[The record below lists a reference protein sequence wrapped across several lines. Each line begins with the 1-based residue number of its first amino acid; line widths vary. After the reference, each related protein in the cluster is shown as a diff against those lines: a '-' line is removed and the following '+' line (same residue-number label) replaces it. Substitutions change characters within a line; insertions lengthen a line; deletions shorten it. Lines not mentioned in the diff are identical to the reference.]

1 MHCVRK
7 FDRAR
12 LPSGELAMVIDV
24 EGDDPYYA
32 DEYTLGVCDRDMNIV
47 GKEVSTRDDDV
58 VSEQPMLLRRAIIGH
73 RYAADR
79 FLQVDLTDRILAMPV
94 DAVRRIADGIET
106 AAEAGFELDPRDA
119 KAKNRAT
126 LEQYFLESVRHELCE
141 FFGVD
146 HPSEITDYDLQA
158 SRKLRKAFLPPMQA
172 VDPSELPVATDD
184 RQYVVYGTTG
194 RYDCESRWTVG
205 IFQSEAEA
213 KEFVRRAS
221 AIAGLLMNRYGDNPP
236 AGSNPYD
243 PDMSIMD
250 GHISYDYRPTL
261 TLRLPRPAGR
271 SEVA

>member
-32 DEYTLGVCDRDMNIV
+32 DEYTLGVCDREMNIV
-47 GKEVSTRDDDV
+47 GKGASTRDDDV
-58 VSEQPMLLRRAIIGH
+58 VSEQPMMLSRAIIGH
-73 RYAADR
+73 RYTADR
-79 FLQVDLTDRILAMPV
+79 FVQVDLTDRILAMPV
-94 DAVRRIADGIET
+94 DAVRRIADDIET
-106 AAEAGFELDPRDA
+106 AAEAGFELGTRDA
-119 KAKNRAT
+119 KEKNRAA

-141 FFGVD
+141 FFGVN

-158 SRKLRKAFLPPMQA
+158 SRKLRKAFLPPMQT
-172 VDPSELPVATDD
+172 VDPSELPMATDN

-194 RYDCESRWTVG
+194 RYDDLSRRTVG

-221 AIAGLLMNRYGDNPP
+221 AMAGFLMDRYGDHIP

-243 PDMSIMD
+243 PDMSIVD
-250 GHISYDYRPTL
+250 GYVSYDYQPTL
-261 TLRLPRPAGR
+261 TLRFPRPADC
-271 SEVA
+271 SEAA